1 MYGIESSPIK
11 NENTPFHPVSPYA
24 IAKVQAYWMTS
35 LYRKAYGMYTVNGIL
50 FNHESS
56 LRGIDYVTRKISNG
70 IAKISLGL
78 EKDLKLGNVSVERDW
93 GYAPEYMEGIFL
105 MMQQKNPEDF
115 ILATGQT
122 HSIKEFIDETCKI
135 ADISKAKIK
144 THKANFRPFDIPKLK
159 GDYGKAKKKLK
170 WKPKTTFKKIVKI
183 MVEEDIKR
191 WKKFLKKES
200 QPWDLL
206 SP

>member
-1 MYGIESSPIK
+1 
-11 NENTPFHPVSPYA
+11 
-24 IAKVQAYWMTS
+24 
-35 LYRKAYGMYTVNGIL
+35 
-50 FNHESS
+50 
-56 LRGIDYVTRKISNG
+56 
-70 IAKISLGL
+70 
-78 EKDLKLGNVSVERDW
+78 VERDW

-122 HSIKEFIDETCKI
+122 HSIKEFIDEACKI
-135 ADISKAKIK
+135 ADIAKAKIK

-159 GDYGKAKKKLK
+159 GDCSKAKKKLK